1 MALSVRNTFRR
12 KARVVLTLLTLAL
25 GGAMFMMVMS
35 VRTSFDTTIDAMLS
49 DFGGDALVWFEMSYR
64 TARLTEVAESVP
76 GVTRAEVWM
85 RYWGP
90 LPTEGGEQYV
100 LLMGVPPDSGILNPR
115 VVDGRML
122 QAEDDHALMMNQKLA
137 QEEGIRVGDEITV
150 RVLEEDVTWT
160 VVGLFL
166 SADDGQRNCLV
177 PIDVLADEVG
187 SPNRGRWAAVSAEE
201 HGPEARRQLVRDLRE
216 TYRAHGIKTSWFQT
230 ADDMREENLGG
241 FEIVMFLLLGMAA
254 LTAVVGG
261 IGMASTMSINVVER
275 RREIG
280 VMRATGAGSVAIAA
294 IFVVEGVLLGVLSCL
309 FAVPISV
316 PSSRLFSDVVGDAL
330 FSLPFD
336 FVYSIGGVG
345 LWLLIVVIL
354 SALASLWP
362 ALRATRVSVRE
373 ALAYE

>member
-1 MALSVRNTFRR
+1 MA
-12 KARVVLTLLTLAL
+12 
-25 GGAMFMMVMS
+25 
-35 VRTSFDTTIDAMLS
+35 
-49 DFGGDALVWFEMSYR
+49 
-64 TARLTEVAESVP
+64 
-76 GVTRAEVWM
+76 
-85 RYWGP
+85 
-90 LPTEGGEQYV
+90 
-100 LLMGVPPDSGILNPR
+100 
-115 VVDGRML
+115 
-122 QAEDDHALMMNQKLA
+122 AEDH
-137 QEEGIRVGDEITV
+137 
-150 RVLEEDVTWT
+150 
-160 VVGLFL
+160 
-166 SADDGQRNCLV
+166 S
-177 PIDVLADEVG
+177 
-187 SPNRGRWAAVSAEE
+187 
-201 HGPEARRQLVRDLRE
+201 PEARRQLVRDLRE

-241 FEIVMFLLLGMAA
+241 FEVVMFLLLGMAA

-294 IFVVEGVLLGVLSCL
+294 IFVAEGVLLGVLSCL

-316 PSSRLFSDVVGDAL
+316 PSSRLFSDAVGDAL